1 MVNSV
6 LGRDEDVP
14 IKTIGSDQVKL
25 IVPLVALDV
34 GFIFLSFPHMSNGM
48 LILVVMQ
55 DYYAN

>member
-1 MVNSV
+1 M
-6 LGRDEDVP
+6 P